1 VIRFPW
7 SGFVQIVGGDR
18 RLEDARLEGFAPGV
32 GSGSFGDSSSLRLV
46 VAGGGFSIRAVV
58 DVAED
63 GDGPLQRGRT
73 DARLLMV
80 ENPRGEA
87 LFENVWRHRC
97 LELRMADEEDDGQKR
112 LSRQAKAD
120 GEGANVEIV
129 LVERILEGALAAVD
143 LLCPPGL
150 PLRTENP
157 ATVVLGLDDEDP
169 ERGDDH
175 VVDLGGAM
183 SIGTRQ
189 IEVVEGVVKVG
200 VQSRQGSCDHC
211 FSQPAFESAGP
222 QKLEENEDR
231 NQRE

>member
-1 VIRFPW
+1 M
-7 SGFVQIVGGDR
+7 
-18 RLEDARLEGFAPGV
+18 
-32 GSGSFGDSSSLRLV
+32 RLV
-46 VAGGGFSIRAVV
+46 VSGGGFAVRAAV
-58 DVAED
+58 DLSED

-73 DARLLMV
+73 DARLLMI

-87 LFENVWRHRC
+87 LFENIGRHRC
-97 LELRMADEEDDGQKR
+97 LELRMADEKDDGKKR
-112 LSRQAKAD
+112 LSWQAKAD

-143 LLCPPGL
+143 LLCPLGL
-150 PLRTENP
+150 ALRTENP

-169 ERGDDH
+169 ERGGDH

-200 VQSRQGSCDHC
+200 VQAGQSSCDHG
-211 FSQPAFESAGP
+211 FSEPTFESACP